1 VYTETKK
8 SKTNNSTKFTKKQCS
23 NLNIKTMRI
32 YTTHRSHQLPE
43 PQSAAAPTTK
53 TKKTAAAMAAPAAET
68 KAAAAGP
75 TNSSKPTL
83 RK

>member
-1 VYTETKK
+1 
-8 SKTNNSTKFTKKQCS
+8 
-23 NLNIKTMRI
+23 MRI

-43 PQSAAAPTTK
+43 PQSAAAPTAE
-53 TKKTAAAMAAPAAET
+53 TKKTAAATAAPAAET
-68 KAAAAGP
+68 KAAAAP